1 MQSDPAYFSLFSGA
15 GGLDLG
21 LERAGWRCT
30 YASDIDESAV
40 ATIEA
45 NRGFQIGRG
54 RKAFAD
60 AFVEQVDIRAVK
72 PKELLA
78 KAGVTRGSVPLLAG
92 GPPCQSWSSAG
103 HQHGFNDPRGRLFD
117 DFTRLADGL
126 GVRWLLLENVRGLLT
141 ARGPDGQP
149 GSALAHVRG
158 LLLKAGFQTAV
169 SLVNAADYGVPQR
182 RVRLFMVGFRSGD
195 APPFPLPTHTK
206 VPNAQE
212 MRRRPWITLGEA
224 LSVLP
229 PLTGDEVQRPTAKMA
244 VELKGVKPGS
254 GVKSP
259 GKSEVTRPGGH
270 WGYKQGAFV
279 ADLAQSARTVTANAQ
294 QDWIRDPK
302 LGLRRLCP
310 RECAAIQGFP
320 QAWIFQG
327 TRSTQYRLVGNAV
340 PPPLSQALGEALHR
354 HIRVE
359 GHDTDADLSN
369 LLPLPPLL
377 RSAIEYTVRDER
389 ANGESRRAS
398 PNRRVSRIVASEAAR
413 G

>member
-21 LERAGWRCT
+21 LERAGWRCA
-30 YASDIDESAV
+30 YASDIDEAAV
-40 ATIEA
+40 TTIEA
-45 NRGFQIGRG
+45 NRGFRIGRG
-54 RKAFAD
+54 RRAFAD
-60 AFVEQVDIRAVK
+60 AFVEQADIRAVK

-78 KAGVTRGSVPLLAG
+78 KAGVARGSVPLLAG

-103 HQHGFNDPRGRLFD
+103 HQQGFNDPRGRLFD
-117 DFTRLADGL
+117 DFIRLAEGL

-182 RVRLFMVGFRSGD
+182 RVRLFMIGFRSGD
-195 APPFPLPTHTK
+195 APPFPPPTHAKTPDLQGQK
-206 VPNAQE
+206 
-212 MRRRPWITLGEA
+212 PWVSLGEA

-229 PLTGDEVQRPTAKMA
+229 PLAVDELQRPTAKMA
-244 VELKGVKPGS
+244 VELRGVKPGS

-279 ADLAQSARTVTANAQ
+279 ADLNQSARTVTANAQ

-320 QAWIFQG
+320 QTWTFQG

-340 PPPLSQALGEALHR
+340 PPPLSQALGMALRR
-354 HIRVE
+354 HIRMESV
-359 GHDTDADLSN
+359 DADIDLSN
-369 LLPLPPLL
+369 LLPLPTRL
-377 RSAIEYTVRDER
+377 RSAIEYTARDER
-389 ANGESRRAS
+389 INGDSRRAS
-398 PNRRVSRIVASEAAR
+398 PNRRISRIVGSEAAR